1 MECVRPSSTFPI
13 FFYSFNI
20 ITIIL
25 ELIIYFQITQILYLL
40 FENFMNKWDF
50 RNYLN
55 EKGIQPSN
63 FFLQENI

>member
-1 MECVRPSSTFPI
+1 MECVRPSSTFLI

-50 RNYLN
+50 RNCLN

-63 FFLQENI
+63 FLLQKNI

>member
-13 FFYSFNI
+13 FFYFFNI

-50 RNYLN
+50 RNCLN
-55 EKGIQPSN
+55 EKGIQHSN

>member
-40 FENFMNKWDF
+40 FENFMNKWGF
-50 RNYLN
+50 RNCLN